1 MKEKLTLEE
10 YEQIEQLVDYAIN
23 VSNKK
28 EAQKYIKQMQ
38 SYEYGLC
45 GSVSRILSELICYVK
60 DASGKVSDKE
70 RRIYSVR
77 SKIYELE
84 CYGVEK

>member
-10 YEQIEQLVDYAIN
+10 YEKIEQLVDYAIN

-45 GSVSRILSELICYVK
+45 GSVSCILSELICYVK

>member
-45 GSVSRILSELICYVK
+45 GSVSYILCELICYVK
-60 DASGKVSDKE
+60 DASGRVSDKE
-70 RRIYSVR
+70 RRVYSVR

-84 CYGVEK
+84 HYGVGK